1 MLKFL
6 FFLVTYFINE
16 HVSQTNMK
24 DLKLENAYNGSLSD
38 NQIEYFKLT
47 IDSNKDNFDLLIS
60 VRPSEDLRDFSD
72 PDIFISK
79 VIKSHNFRKS
89 NIHHKKRVN
98 GNHRIMVRT

>member
-6 FFLVTYFINE
+6 FFLVILINK
-16 HVSQTNMK
+16 HNSQENFFV
-24 DLKLENAYNGSLSD
+24 KLENAYNGSLSD

-98 GNHRIMVRT
+98 GNHQIMVRT